1 MLNIGQLLHEYRIE
15 IGEIAMRIIPTAL
28 CQQGMRLGKAIFSEE
43 GQILVGY
50 QVELSNS
57 MIRKLSQMGV
67 DYLYIDDP
75 RTDDIHIEDPIRD
88 ETRLILRNSLSKVFA
103 RFSPKVGGSSNPNSA
118 TIASR
123 HFIEGMDRVIDDLQ
137 AHKDQAVMLTTL
149 NMLPPSN
156 MEQHFCQNALNV
168 CVYATKLAMAEGG
181 YNRDELMAIGLG
193 ALLHDVG
200 SVQIAPQ
207 ILEKNFRLTSNEFLE
222 IQKHTEFGFQM
233 LKDEIGI
240 PLLSAHCALQHHER
254 MDGSGYPYGL
264 RGEQIH
270 PYARWIGLL
279 DSYDAMIHPR
289 SYRQA
294 IAPHHALEVL
304 YANAGKLY
312 DIDKVKLFR
321 NNVAIYPL
329 GLSVSLS
336 TGDKGIVSKLNSH
349 SMQRP
354 VVRVLRNPAG
364 EDLNEPYEVDLS
376 QKLFVMIDEIGE
388 QLVV

>member
-1 MLNIGQLLHEYRIE
+1 
-15 IGEIAMRIIPTAL
+15 MRIIPTHL
-28 CQQGMRLGKAIFSEE
+28 CQQGMLLGKAILSEE
-43 GQILVGY
+43 SHILVGY
-50 QVELSNS
+50 HVELTNS
-57 MIRKLSQMGV
+57 MIRKLSQMGI

-75 RTDDIHIEDPIRD
+75 RTDDIHIEDPIRED
-88 ETRLILRNSLSKVFA
+88 TRLILRNSLGKVFA
-103 RFSPKVGGSSNPNSA
+103 RFSPKTGGSSNPKFTS
-118 TIASR
+118 IDSR
-123 HFIEGMDRVIDDLQ
+123 QFLEGMNRVIADLQ
-137 AHKDQAVMLTTL
+137 ALKNEAVMLTTL
-149 NMLPPSN
+149 NMVPPTN

-168 CVYATKLAMAEGG
+168 CVYATKLAMSEGR
-181 YNRDELMAIGLG
+181 YNYDELMAIGLG

-200 SVQIAPQ
+200 SIQIASQ
-207 ILEKNFRLTSNEFLE
+207 ILEKKSGLTPNEFLE

-233 LKDEIGI
+233 LKDEAGI

-254 MDGSGYPYGL
+254 VDGSGYPYGL

-336 TGDKGIVSKLNSH
+336 TGEKGIVSKLNSH

-354 VVRVLRNPAG
+354 VVRVLRNAAG
-364 EDLNEPYEVDLS
+364 VDLKEPYEVDLS
-376 QKLFVMIDEIGE
+376 QKLFIMIDEIGE